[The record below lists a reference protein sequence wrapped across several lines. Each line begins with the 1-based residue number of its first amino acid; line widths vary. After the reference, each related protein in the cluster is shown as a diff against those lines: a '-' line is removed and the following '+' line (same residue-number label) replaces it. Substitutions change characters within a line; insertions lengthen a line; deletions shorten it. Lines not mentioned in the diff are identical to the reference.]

1 MKTLSVVVPVYFNE
15 GSLPGLFTEL
25 RNVEAELNRR
35 NVQMELIF
43 VDDGSKDASALEL
56 MKIRDSRPAT
66 IVIRLSRNFGAV
78 HASKTGLQYASGD
91 CATWIAADL
100 QDPPELIVQMVD
112 RWLAG
117 TKFVIC
123 ARRTREDSTSAKIFS
138 WIYYRLVR
146 LLVIPK
152 YPEGGY
158 DLALLDKSLL
168 PHVVNS
174 SKNINTPL
182 FAYWL
187 GFTPEVLSYDRR
199 KRVHGTSRWTFAKRL
214 KFFIDSLLG
223 FSVVPIRMISAV
235 GLTVACLSIVYG
247 VSVAAHAVLGQ
258 REVPG
263 FPTLAA
269 LMAFLLGLI
278 ILMLGIIGEYIWR
291 IFDEVNK
298 RPEVVIDEIYRP

>member
-1 MKTLSVVVPVYFNE
+1 MKILSVVVPVYFNCA
-15 GSLPGLFTEL
+15 SLPPLFIEL
-25 RNVEAELNRR
+25 QDVERQLRQRDIA
-35 NVQMELIF
+35 MELIF
-43 VDDGSKDASALEL
+43 VDDGSQDESFAEL
-56 MKIRDSRPAT
+56 MNIRQQRPST
-66 IVIRLSRNFGAV
+66 VVIRLSRNFGAV
-78 HASKTGLQYASGD
+78 HASKTGLQHASGD

-100 QDPPELIVQMVD
+100 QDPPELIVQMAD
-112 RWLAG
+112 HWLAG
-117 TKFVIC
+117 KKFVVC
-123 ARRTREDSTSAKIFS
+123 ARRTREDSFSSKIFS
-138 WIYYRLVR
+138 WVYYRLVR

-158 DLALLDKSLL
+158 DLALLDKTLL

-187 GFTPEVLSYDRR
+187 GFKPDIILYDRR
-199 KRVHGTSRWTFAKRL
+199 KRIHGRSRWTFGKRI

-235 GLTVACLSIVYG
+235 GLTVASASIIYG
-247 VSVAAHAVLGQ
+247 MSVAIHAVLGS

-269 LMAFLLGLI
+269 LVAFLLGLI
-278 ILMLGIIGEYIWR
+278 IVMLGIIGEYIWR

-298 RPEVVIDEIYRP
+298 RPEAVIDEIYRP